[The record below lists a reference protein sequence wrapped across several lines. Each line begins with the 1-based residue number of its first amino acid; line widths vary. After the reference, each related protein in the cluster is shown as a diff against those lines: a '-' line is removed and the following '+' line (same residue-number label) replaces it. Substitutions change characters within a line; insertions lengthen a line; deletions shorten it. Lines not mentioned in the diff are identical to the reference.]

1 MKIKWNWGT
10 KLVIAMI
17 AFMLMVVA
25 LVVRMARED
34 ISLVEK
40 DYYPKGQAYQE
51 LLDKVQNTLPYASEI
66 HAEIQHDTVLI
77 SFPDFFEPESVR
89 GSIHFYNRTSENKD
103 FYIPLELDSDRIFR
117 HFAGNI
123 KGRYIVKID
132 WEQQGVSYYTEKNL
146 TLE

>member
-10 KLVIAMI
+10 KLIIAMI

-34 ISLVEK
+34 INLVEK

-51 LLDKVQNTLPYASEI
+51 LLDKVQNTLPYAAGI
-66 HAEIQHDTVLI
+66 LAWVQHDTILV
-77 SFPDFFEPESVR
+77 SFPDFFEPKAVS
-89 GSIHFYNRTSENKD
+89 GSIHFYNRTSESKD
-103 FYIPLELDSDRIFR
+103 ILVPLTPASDGVFR
-117 HFAGNI
+117 YPAGNM
-123 KGRYIVKID
+123 KGRYILKID
-132 WEQQGVSYYTEKNL
+132 WKQHGVPYYTEKNL